1 MDLKSS
7 PRWEIGIAI
16 FFVIACVL
24 ILWETRTIPAGT
36 FEPLGSAPVPQAT
49 AILIML
55 MSIAVGLR
63 GWRKLGAGVPGP
75 AEDDAAEDRP
85 RWLDAFAIGALT
97 VLYVLVLDARIADFA
112 PLTAA
117 YLFLS
122 IALLTRLNLKALM
135 SAVVVG
141 VIVGWGAQYLFTR
154 VFVVDLP
161 GL

>member
-7 PRWEIGIAI
+7 PRWEIGVAI
-16 FFVIACVL
+16 FFVVACAL
-24 ILWETRTIPAGT
+24 ILWETRTIPPGT

-49 AILIML
+49 ALLIILL
-55 MSIAVGLR
+55 SIAVGLR
-63 GWRKLGAGVPGP
+63 GWRKLGAAVPGP
-75 AEDDAAEDRP
+75 AEAEAEGDRP
-85 RWLDAFAIGALT
+85 RWLDAFAVGALT
-97 VLYVLVLDARIADFA
+97 ALYVVVLDARIADFA

-117 YLFLS
+117 YLFLA
-122 IALLTRLNLKALM
+122 IALLTRLNIKAMM
-135 SAVVVG
+135 SAAVVA